1 MSFTK
6 VVTKGVMTA
15 ALGLSLMSGGTY
27 AYFSDTVSTQN
38 TFASGT
44 LDLSVNPNAVVNINN
59 IKPGDEVYREF
70 TLKNDGTLDIYQ
82 VLLDTDY
89 TVEDW
94 KGDNTEDF
102 AEHIKVTILYNTS
115 SATVPVVETT
125 LARLKEQRP
134 DLTAIDEFVGNTQRP
149 DGIPAGGQEKM
160 FVLFQFVDNG
170 EDQNQFQGDKL
181 RVNWKLNA
189 SQTPATYYDDT
200 DLDNN

>member
-70 TLKNDGTLDIYQ
+70 TLKNDGTLESIKYFWIQ
-82 VLLDTDY
+82 T
-89 TVEDW
+89 TRW
-94 KGDNTEDF
+94 KTG
-102 AEHIKVTILYNTS
+102 K
-115 SATVPVVETT
+115 AT
-125 LARLKEQRP
+125 
-134 DLTAIDEFVGNTQRP
+134 TQRTSRS
-149 DGIPAGGQEKM
+149 IS
-160 FVLFQFVDNG
+160 
-170 EDQNQFQGDKL
+170 
-181 RVNWKLNA
+181 R
-189 SQTPATYYDDT
+189 
-200 DLDNN
+200 

>member
-27 AYFSDTVSTQN
+27 AYFSDSVSTQN

-59 IKPGDEVYREF
+59 IKPGDEIYREF

-125 LARLKEQRP
+125 LAQLKEQQP
-134 DLTAIDEFVGNTQRP
+134 DLTAIDEFVGSTQRP
-149 DGIPAGGQEKM
+149 DGIPAGQQEKM

-170 EDQNQFQGDKL
+170 QDQNQFQGDKL
-181 RVNWKLNA
+181 LVNWKLNA
-189 SQTPATYYDDT
+189 SQTPSTYYDDT
-200 DLDNN
+200 DPDNN